1 MQNLITDVLEYG
13 SRKESCMTDRK
24 KLLLGI
30 DFGNDY
36 IQICFYNHKTME
48 PESVTLN
55 QGKYLYPALVGSK
68 AGGKEWAYGE
78 EVLSLEQ
85 EGLCQK
91 ADNLLVKAM
100 AGDEIQLYDKTY
112 TTAFL
117 LEKLFRKCLTLVT
130 LKFPGES
137 IGKITITVKNLNENL
152 KSALTEAFYN
162 MGIKEDRLILQSNSL
177 SYEYYALSQKK
188 ELWLNDVGLF
198 HMDEEEFYYS
208 QISINRRLN
217 PIPVGISRRELND
230 ILTLIEVEKADRERT
245 EYCFLNL
252 AKGILHK
259 QLISTIYVTGAG
271 FEGDWVDNALK
282 ELCNGRRVFKGQNLY
297 AKGACYTSRE
307 KDTQAGLLKE
317 YIFLDSDCINA
328 LITVEGYKEG
338 EAAEIPL
345 WDGYKAWY
353 DKPCT
358 QEFILTE
365 SNVLNLQVKDL
376 FTLKKEYHE
385 IILEGLE
392 VKNDKTTRVEV
403 SMAFQDENTAVV
415 RIRDIGFGQF
425 LASSGLKWEKLI
437 KLFEDANNTAKERAG
452 ILILCDKAKTEIP
465 YRFKITET
473 VVNNAEELY
482 YYIYHNF
489 MLLTDELLDEKFLL
503 WMEREL
509 KQTEKVS
516 KIREI
521 ITMFSGY
528 EALLEA
534 AKVLL
539 PDSGYYTKAEAD
551 DFLKKQK
558 ERKNISPAEMA
569 LKKGDSFLSH
579 GQYADAGLLYEV
591 LLNNH
596 SNTLTAEVT
605 GRIRHNLGICRL
617 HLEGLLRAK
626 PEFKEAYRLNGS
638 EESKRQY
645 YLCKLLLG
653 EAIEIVSLQGGE
665 EGVHK
670 LEGETYIE
678 ALKEE
683 IQQSLLR
690 FKDSDNYIK
699 LAALKESK
707 DTGRLNDFTREVK
720 DIITVYKQEYRK
732 ENL

>member
-1 MQNLITDVLEYG
+1 
-13 SRKESCMTDRK
+13 MTDRK

-36 IQICFYNHKTME
+36 IQICFYNHKTLE
-48 PESVTLN
+48 PESITLS

-68 AGGKEWAYGE
+68 TGGKEWAYGE

-91 ADNLLVKAM
+91 ADNLLIKAM
-100 AGDEIQLYDKTY
+100 AGDEILLYDKAY

-137 IGKITITVKNLNENL
+137 IGKITITVKKLNENL
-152 KSALTEAFYN
+152 KAVLTEAFYN

-208 QISINRRLN
+208 QISLNRRLS
-217 PIPVGISRRELND
+217 PIPVGITRRELSD
-230 ILTLIEVEKADRERT
+230 ILSLEEVEKDDRERT

-282 ELCNGRRVFKGQNLY
+282 ELCTGRRVFKGQNLY

-307 KDTQAGLLKE
+307 KEKEQAGLLKE
-317 YIFLDSDCINA
+317 YIFLDSDRINA
-328 LITVEGYKEG
+328 LITVEGYKAG
-338 EAAEIPL
+338 EVAEIPL
-345 WDGYKAWY
+345 WDSYKAWY

-365 SNVLNLQVKDL
+365 SNVFNLQVKDL

-392 VKNDKTTRVEV
+392 VKNDKTTRIEI
-403 SMAFQDENTAVV
+403 SLTFQDENTAEVKV
-415 RIRDIGFGQF
+415 RDIGFGQF
-425 LASSGLKWEKLI
+425 RASSGLRWEKLI
-437 KLFEDANNTAKERAG
+437 KLLEDADNTEKKSAG
-452 ILILCDKAKTEIP
+452 VLILCDKVKAEVP
-465 YRFKITET
+465 YRFKITGT
-473 VVNNAEELY
+473 VINNAEELY
-482 YYIYHNF
+482 YYIHHNF
-489 MLLTDELLDEKFLL
+489 LLFTDELLDEDFLL
-503 WMEREL
+503 WVEREL
-509 KQTEKVS
+509 KQAEKAI
-516 KIREI
+516 KIRELK
-521 ITMFSGY
+521 TTLSGY

-534 AKVLL
+534 AVVLL
-539 PDSGYYTKAEAD
+539 LDTGYYTNAEAE
-551 DFLKKQK
+551 DFLNKQK

-579 GQYADAGLLYEV
+579 GQYADAQLIYEI
-591 LLNNH
+591 LINNH

-617 HLEGLLRAK
+617 HLEGLLKAK
-626 PEFKEAYRLNGS
+626 SEFKEAYRLNEN

-645 YLCKLLLG
+645 FLCKLLLG
-653 EAIEIVSLQGGE
+653 ETIEEADLSDAA
-665 EGVHK
+665 EGNHK
-670 LEGETYIE
+670 IADETYIE
-678 ALKEE
+678 ELKEE
-683 IQQSLLR
+683 IQQSLIR
-690 FKDSDNYIK
+690 FKDSENYMK
-699 LAALKESK
+699 LAALKEAK
-707 DTGRLNDFTREVK
+707 DTGRLNDFRREVK
-720 DIITVYKQEYRK
+720 DIIALYKLEYRK
-732 ENL
+732 ENS